1 MKLIDLLVSHL
12 GSNGGWPIGA
22 EVCAQDND
30 CEVVFYSR
38 PGIHR
43 RGNNPVWTIPEGI
56 QYVVVKRRIY
66 IKLADDM
73 DTAVVSRWQYEAAI
87 SASQQ
92 PAWNGE
98 GLPPVGC
105 ECLVTP
111 HNNLWGFSMCG
122 DYRGK
127 VIAYKGERFWFEADF
142 GDDIISRTDK
152 VDFKPIRSEAE
163 RKREESISKIQS
175 HAHVDFVA
183 PISTGQAVALYD
195 AIAAGKIPHVT
206 LK

>member
-43 RGNNPVWTIPEGI
+43 RGNNLVWTIPEGV
-56 QYVVVKRRIY
+56 QSVVVKRRIY

-73 DTAVVSRWQYEAAI
+73 DTAVVSRGQYEAAL
-87 SASQQ
+87 AAPQQ
-92 PAWNGE
+92 QEWNGE

-105 ECLVTP
+105 ECEAFDGVSWFP
-111 HNNLWGFSMCG
+111 VVIVGRYDGFAFAWNY
-122 DYRGK
+122 DYRK
-127 VIAYKGERFWFEADF
+127 TLTVNEEHSNNFR
-142 GDDIISRTDK
+142 
-152 VDFKPIRSEAE
+152 PIRTEAE
-163 RKREESISKIQS
+163 RKREEVIKQISHSLRANGSVTNEQL
-175 HAHVDFVA
+175 DR
-183 PISTGQAVALYD
+183 LYD
-195 AIAAGKIPHVT
+195 DIADGKITRVT